1 MWVRLRLLPR
11 GNWFRPLKAG
21 KNLIKKI
28 VLFARNKIEF
38 RIRSAVKSWAV
49 AFFYFLFLLF
59 FPHIS
64 FVTSWAVKFIMR
76 FEIENTTTPPKCILI
91 RSKICFM
98 IFLELFDA
106 RGARVIVL
114 FETKETFFVSWK
126 EAYKVRNEVRFL
138 RIMRLGE
145 QRYLAIFEK
154 VIWVQIL

>member
-1 MWVRLRLLPR
+1 
-11 GNWFRPLKAG
+11 
-21 KNLIKKI
+21 
-28 VLFARNKIEF
+28 
-38 RIRSAVKSWAV
+38 
-49 AFFYFLFLLF
+49 
-59 FPHIS
+59 
-64 FVTSWAVKFIMR
+64 
-76 FEIENTTTPPKCILI
+76 
-91 RSKICFM
+91 M